1 MSLNIFN
8 GLRWLVNVLYV
19 CTRYSYL
26 TSLFKDGLGTL
37 FEFASSFVVQLL
49 LLGYR
54 SGSVRLS
61 SAVAVTDGSL
71 LGLTWSSIVSR
82 VDCTCSSVVV
92 RSICHLALSRKYE
105 KMRFIFTKKECALI
119 D

>member
-54 SGSVRLS
+54 GGSVRLL

-71 LGLTWSSIVSR
+71 LGLTWSSIGSR
-82 VDCTCSSVVV
+82 VDCTCGSVVV
-92 RSICHLALSRKYE
+92 RSICHLALSRKHE
-105 KMRFIFTKKECALI
+105 KMKFIVTETSRLPH
-119 D
+119 